1 LVELALF
8 LFFFVDNKGI
18 FIKQSEVINW
28 GDYMRSGDQLVLLL
42 IIGIIGIAVFI
53 AFRSWINTRSQSKWV
68 LESDDEIP
76 VTEAVALLE
85 NAGYEV
91 MTTKRK
97 IPIRML
103 VDDEE
108 ELFSRYFVDHFA
120 QRGDKWYVVKIARSR
135 NPFEMR
141 GSSIRDQLLPYQLI
155 YLEAAG
161 VLYVDVSLQKIVKI
175 QFELEI

>member
-1 LVELALF
+1 
-8 LFFFVDNKGI
+8 
-18 FIKQSEVINW
+18 
-28 GDYMRSGDQLVLLL
+28 MLLL
-42 IIGIIGIAVFI
+42 IIGIIGIAVFM
-53 AFRSWINTRSQSKWV
+53 AMCSWFQPRSQSKWKLV
-68 LESDDEIP
+68 PDEEIP

-91 MTTKRK
+91 LTTKRK

-103 VDDEE
+103 VNDQE

-120 QRGDKWYVVKIARSR
+120 QCEDKWYVVKVARPR
-135 NPFEMR
+135 NGFEMR
-141 GSSIRDQLLPYQLI
+141 GSLIRDQLLPYQLI
-155 YLEAAG
+155 YLEASG

>member
-1 LVELALF
+1 M
-8 LFFFVDNKGI
+8 
-18 FIKQSEVINW
+18 Q
-28 GDYMRSGDQLVLLL
+28 SGDQLVLLL
-42 IIGIIGIAVFI
+42 IIGIIAIAVFI
-53 AFRSWINTRSQSKWV
+53 AIRNWFQPRSHSKWKLV
-68 LESDDEIP
+68 PDDEIP

-103 VDDEE
+103 VNDQE

-120 QRGDKWYVVKIARSR
+120 QCGEKWYVVKVARPR
-135 NPFEMR
+135 NAFEMR
-141 GSSIRDQLLPYQLI
+141 GSMIRDQLLPYQLI
-155 YLEAAG
+155 YLEASG

>member
-1 LVELALF
+1 
-8 LFFFVDNKGI
+8 
-18 FIKQSEVINW
+18 
-28 GDYMRSGDQLVLLL
+28 MLLL
-42 IIGIIGIAVFI
+42 IIGIIGIAVFM
-53 AFRSWINTRSQSKWV
+53 AMRSWFQPRSQSKWKLV
-68 LESDDEIP
+68 PDDEIP

-91 MTTKRK
+91 LTTKRK

-103 VDDEE
+103 VNDQE

-120 QRGDKWYVVKIARSR
+120 QCEDKWYVVKVARPR
-135 NPFEMR
+135 NAFEMR
-141 GSSIRDQLLPYQLI
+141 GSLIRDQLLPYQLI
-155 YLEAAG
+155 YLEASG

>member
-1 LVELALF
+1 LVEQARF
-8 LFFFVDNKGI
+8 LFVDNKGI
-18 FIKQSEVINW
+18 FMKRSEVVDW
-28 GDYMRSGDQLVLLL
+28 GDSMQSGDQLVLLL

-53 AFRSWINTRSQSKWV
+53 ALRSWLKTRSHGKWALV
-68 LESDDEIP
+68 PDDEIP
-76 VTEAVALLE
+76 VTDAVALLE

-97 IPIRML
+97 IPIRII
-103 VDDEE
+103 VDEE
-108 ELFSRYFVDHFA
+108 QELFSRYYVDHFA
-120 QRGDKWYVVKIARSR
+120 QSGEEWYVVKIARSR

>member
-1 LVELALF
+1 MNANISF
-8 LFFFVDNKGI
+8 LLRIKGI
-18 FIKQSEVINW
+18 SMNRSEVIDW
-28 GDYMRSGDQLVLLL
+28 GDFMQAGDQLVLVL
-42 IIGIIGIAVFI
+42 IIGIIGIAVI
-53 AFRSWINTRSQSKWV
+53 IGMRNWFRPRVQTKWI
-68 LESDDEIP
+68 LEPDDEIP

-103 VDDEE
+103 VNDQE

-120 QRGDKWYVVKIARSR
+120 QCGDKWYVVKVARPR
-135 NPFEMR
+135 NVFEMR
-141 GSSIRDQLLPYQLI
+141 GSQIRDQLLPYQLI
-155 YLEAAG
+155 YLEASV
-161 VLYVDVSLQKIVKI
+161 VLYVDVSLQKIVKV

>member
-1 LVELALF
+1 M
-8 LFFFVDNKGI
+8 DNKGI
-18 FIKQSEVINW
+18 IAKRSEVVVW
-28 GDYMRSGDQLVLLL
+28 GDSMRSVYQLVLLL

-53 AFRSWINTRSQSKWV
+53 AVRRNINSQSQSKWELV
-68 LESDDEIP
+68 PDGEIP
-76 VTEAVALLE
+76 VTDAVVLLE

-103 VDDEE
+103 LDDEE

-120 QRGDKWYVVKIARSR
+120 QSGDKWYIVKIARSR
-135 NPFEMR
+135 NPLELR

-161 VLYVDVSLQKIVKI
+161 VLYVDVELQKIVKI

>member
-1 LVELALF
+1 
-8 LFFFVDNKGI
+8 
-18 FIKQSEVINW
+18 
-28 GDYMRSGDQLVLLL
+28 MLLL
-42 IIGIIGIAVFI
+42 IIGIIGIAVFM
-53 AFRSWINTRSQSKWV
+53 AMRSWFKPRSQSKWKLV
-68 LESDDEIP
+68 PDDEIP

-91 MTTKRK
+91 LTTKRK

-103 VDDEE
+103 VNDQE

-120 QRGDKWYVVKIARSR
+120 QCEDKWYVVKVARPR
-135 NPFEMR
+135 NAFEMR
-141 GSSIRDQLLPYQLI
+141 GSLIRDQLLPYQLI
-155 YLEAAG
+155 YLEASG

>member
-1 LVELALF
+1 
-8 LFFFVDNKGI
+8 VDNKGI
-18 FIKQSEVINW
+18 FINESEVVDW
-28 GDYMRSGDQLVLLL
+28 GDSMQAGDQLVLLL
-42 IIGIIGIAVFI
+42 IIGIIGVAVVI
-53 AFRSWINTRSQSKWV
+53 SFRSWFNKKSQSKW
-68 LESDDEIP
+68 EPIEDDEIP
-76 VTEAVALLE
+76 VTEAVAMLE

-103 VDDEE
+103 VDDQE

-120 QRGDKWYVVKIARSR
+120 QRDEQWFVVKIARSR
-135 NPFEMR
+135 YPFEMR
-141 GSSIRDQLLPYQLI
+141 GSSIRDHLLPYQLI

>member
-1 LVELALF
+1 M
-8 LFFFVDNKGI
+8 DNKGI
-18 FIKQSEVINW
+18 FIKRSEVVDW
-28 GDYMRSGDQLVLLL
+28 GDSMRSGDQLVLLL
-42 IIGIIGIAVFI
+42 IIGIIGIALFMGL
-53 AFRSWINTRSQSKWV
+53 RSRLNKSAQSKWV
-68 LESDDEIP
+68 LVPDEEIP
-76 VTEAVALLE
+76 VTDAVALLE

-103 VDDEE
+103 VDDQE

-120 QRGDKWYVVKIARSR
+120 QSEDKWYVVKIARSR